1 MPATERVV
9 PVQHDGEAFRLRRC
23 DTGRGS
29 GSFLD
34 RGSVVYSADYH
45 PGGYLPIL
53 RPVTVSDDLPTYLPT
68 YQLLPPS
75 QRPPRAAVRLP
86 AQLLLI
92 VAGHDHGVRPH
103 LAAIPRAM
111 VQPPALRHRPP
122 HS

>member
-1 MPATERVV
+1 M
-9 PVQHDGEAFRLRRC
+9 L
-23 DTGRGS
+23 GS
-29 GSFLD
+29 GSFPE
-34 RGSVVYSADYH
+34 RGSVVDSADYH